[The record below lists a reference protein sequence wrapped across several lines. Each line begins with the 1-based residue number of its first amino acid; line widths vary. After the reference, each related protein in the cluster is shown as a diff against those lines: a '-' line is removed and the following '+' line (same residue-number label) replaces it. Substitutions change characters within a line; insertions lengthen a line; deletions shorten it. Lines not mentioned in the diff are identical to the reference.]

1 MTNTRSTSKM
11 RWRNVLTVVLLL
23 AALVGGVAWVAG
35 RSRTPVDPPN
45 ALRAHGIP
53 MDYADEDVREAVE
66 MFKIEHKTRVE
77 VEPILGSCDAS
88 KEVYRIETIPGL
100 GGEPGFRVIDLTISG
115 NTARVIRREFKID
128 PAPAEWREVSNTIV
142 TSKSADRIR
151 NAAVRLLEAKIPV
164 SDGFPPPDASEWM
177 VEMCWHGRYHFFRRS
192 VPQLPRDAAFAKF
205 ASELRDLR

>member
-1 MTNTRSTSKM
+1 M
-11 RWRNVLTVVLLL
+11 RWRNVLTVAILL

-35 RSRTPVDPPN
+35 RSQIPVNPQK
-45 ALRAHGIP
+45 ALRAHDIP

-77 VEPILGSCDAS
+77 VEPILGTCDAS
-88 KEVYRIETIPGL
+88 KEVYRVETIPGL
-100 GGEPGFRVIDLTISG
+100 GGEPGFRVTDLTISG

-128 PAPAEWREVSNTIV
+128 PAPAAWREVTNTIV

-151 NAAVRLLEAKIPV
+151 DTAVRLLEAKIPV
-164 SDGFPPPDASEWM
+164 SDGFPPPDAGEWI
-177 VEMCWHGRYHFFRRS
+177 VEMCWHGRYHFFQRS
-192 VPQLPRDAAFAKF
+192 VPQFPRDEGFAKF